1 MNEVPPTHSR
11 LTFFL
16 DSSLHENLKIRLYY
30 DQIKTQ
36 SEFFRYCIESYLA
49 NDSLF
54 MAFLD
59 EYKINNKVQAKRRV
73 LKSKKLREKGE
84 KLMEE
89 LALTSDDIQNIFDIL
104 EEDLPEL

>member
-1 MNEVPPTHSR
+1 
-11 LTFFL
+11 
-16 DSSLHENLKIRLYY
+16 
-30 DQIKTQ
+30 
-36 SEFFRYCIESYLA
+36 
-49 NDSLF
+49 

>member
-1 MNEVPPTHSR
+1 
-11 LTFFL
+11 
-16 DSSLHENLKIRLYY
+16 
-30 DQIKTQ
+30 
-36 SEFFRYCIESYLA
+36 
-49 NDSLF
+49 

-89 LALTSDDIQNIFDIL
+89 LALTPDDIQNIFDIL